1 MVNEGTQ
8 LVNKR
13 ALVETFTVSPD
24 LPSRIWP
31 PWTSGARSTATAS
44 PRVQWEVYGD
54 WSDDPAELRT
64 DIYYRLSRPVTRSG
78 G

>member
-1 MVNEGTQ
+1 MQ
-8 LVNKR
+8 PAYA
-13 ALVETFTVSPD
+13 ALDVWCEIHGH
-24 LPSRIWP
+24 RQ
-31 PWTSGARSTATAS
+31 

-64 DIYYRLSRPVTRSG
+64 DIYYGLSGPVTRSG